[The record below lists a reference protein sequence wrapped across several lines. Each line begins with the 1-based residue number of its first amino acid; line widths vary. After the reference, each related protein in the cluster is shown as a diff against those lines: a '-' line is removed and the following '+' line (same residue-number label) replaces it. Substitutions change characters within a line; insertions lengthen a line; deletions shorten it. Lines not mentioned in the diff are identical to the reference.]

1 MKDFYGKNKQNLKE
15 LNKPINK
22 KFMSSLKFRV
32 VLVEPLYSGNVGSV
46 ARVMKNFGYNEL
58 VLLNPC
64 ELDNA
69 ARLMA
74 VHAYDLIENA
84 SIEFSLKDAVKGS
97 NIIVGM
103 TGLPGRT
110 DNKHIR
116 MPFISPRKLKE
127 KLAGKSGAISLLF
140 GREDA
145 GLLNEELELCDII
158 VNIPTSEVYP
168 SMNLSHAVA
177 VVLYELNDLDGGKT
191 YLSDHFDIELL
202 YEHIDE
208 VLNDIEYKEH
218 KEDKTRLMLRRILG
232 RAELTGREVQTLRGI
247 LRRIQ
252 WKLKTGEYAK
262 PD

>member
-1 MKDFYGKNKQNLKE
+1 
-15 LNKPINK
+15 
-22 KFMSSLKFRV
+22 MSSLTFRT

-46 ARVMKNFGYNEL
+46 ARVMKNFGFDEL
-58 VLLNPC
+58 ILLNPC
-64 ELDNA
+64 ELDKD
-69 ARLMA
+69 ARLMS
-74 VHAYDLIENA
+74 VHAYDIIENA
-84 SIEFSLKDAVKGS
+84 RIEFYLSDAVKGS

-103 TGLPGRT
+103 TGLPGKT
-110 DNKHIR
+110 DNKHMR
-116 MPFISPRKLKE
+116 MPVISPHKLKE
-127 KLAGKSGAISLLF
+127 KLAGKSGVISLLF
-140 GREDA
+140 GREDD
-145 GLLNEELELCDII
+145 GLRNEELELCDMI
-158 VNIPTSEVYP
+158 VNIPTTPVYP

-177 VVLYELNDLDGGKT
+177 VVLYELSDVKGETN
-191 YLSDHFDIELL
+191 YLADHFDIELL

-218 KEDKTRLMLRRILG
+218 KEDKTRLMLRRIFG

>member
-1 MKDFYGKNKQNLKE
+1 
-15 LNKPINK
+15 
-22 KFMSSLKFRV
+22 MSSLTFRT

-46 ARVMKNFGYNEL
+46 ARVMKNFGFDEL

-64 ELDNA
+64 ELDRA
-69 ARLMA
+69 ARLMS
-74 VHAYDLIENA
+74 VHAYDIIESA
-84 SIEFSLKDAVKGS
+84 RIEFCLRDAVKGS

-103 TGLPGRT
+103 TGLPGKT
-110 DNKHIR
+110 DNKHMR
-116 MPFISPRKLKE
+116 MPVISPRKLRE
-127 KLAGKSGAISLLF
+127 KLAGKSGVISLLF
-140 GREDA
+140 GREDD
-145 GLLNEELELCDII
+145 GLRNEELEICDMI
-158 VNIPTSEVYP
+158 VNIPTTPVYP

-177 VVLYELNDLDGGKT
+177 VVLYELSDVKGETN
-191 YLSDHFDIELL
+191 YLADHFDIELL

-232 RAELTGREVQTLRGI
+232 RAELTGREVQTLRGV

-262 PD
+262 SD

>member
-1 MKDFYGKNKQNLKE
+1 
-15 LNKPINK
+15 
-22 KFMSSLKFRV
+22 MSSLTFRI
-32 VLVEPLYSGNVGSV
+32 VLAEPLYSGNVGSV
-46 ARVMKNFGYNEL
+46 ARVMKNFGFNEL

-64 ELDNA
+64 ELDRQ
-69 ARLMA
+69 ARLMS
-74 VHAYDLIENA
+74 VHAYDIIENA
-84 SIEFSLKDAVKGS
+84 RIEFYLRDAIKGS

-103 TGLPGRT
+103 TGLPGKT
-110 DNKHIR
+110 DNKHMR
-116 MPFISPRKLKE
+116 MPFISPHKLKE
-127 KLAGKSGAISLLF
+127 KLAGKSGVISLLF
-140 GREDA
+140 GREDD
-145 GLLNEELELCDII
+145 GLRNEELEICDII
-158 VNIPTSEVYP
+158 VNIPTTPVYP

-177 VVLYELNDLDGGKT
+177 VVLYELSDVKGETN
-191 YLSDHFDIELL
+191 YLADHFDIELL

-262 PD
+262 LD

>member
-1 MKDFYGKNKQNLKE
+1 
-15 LNKPINK
+15 
-22 KFMSSLKFRV
+22 MSSLNFRT

-46 ARVMKNFGYNEL
+46 ARVMKNFGFDEL

-64 ELDNA
+64 ELDRA
-69 ARLMA
+69 ARLMS
-74 VHAYDLIENA
+74 VHAYDIIENA
-84 SIEFSLKDAVKGS
+84 RIEFYLKDAIEGS

-103 TGLPGRT
+103 TGLPGKT
-110 DNKHIR
+110 DNKHMR
-116 MPFISPRKLKE
+116 MPFVSPRKLKE
-127 KLAGKSGAISLLF
+127 KLAGKSGVISLLF
-140 GREDA
+140 GREDD
-145 GLLNEELELCDII
+145 GLRNEELEICDMI
-158 VNIPTSEVYP
+158 VNIPTTPVYP

-177 VVLYELNDLDGGKT
+177 VVLYELSDVKGETN
-191 YLSDHFDIELL
+191 YLADHFDIELL

-252 WKLKTGEYAK
+252 WKLNTGEYAK